1 MNRRIVRFG
10 LVAVAVAV
18 VVAIVLNLRPASNS
32 GAQLAAQLTSSP
44 TASPAPGATL
54 GQLAYGLDGDIYVAN
69 WDGSNPVR
77 IANGVFDRGGGGPG
91 TPGTYWAEGPIWS
104 PNGRYLAYR
113 GSTGDGASLHGR
125 VFVSD
130 PKGRRVTS
138 FPGEGWLISWSPDS
152 TRVAVWVRDGRTIG
166 IYGLDGVRQKL
177 LTLPRGLM
185 APGDFDPVWSP
196 DGASLLVPRGV
207 EIPLDGSTPRHLPA
221 NDPRSHWQV
230 WYSPDGARVAYADES
245 FRLAVAAA
253 DGSRAR
259 VLVPQGGWDGNVA
272 WSPTGDRIAFSA
284 PTGGETTSMGPATE
298 LRVVDVATGTV
309 TSLTAGGAT
318 YQNVI
323 KFSPDGNR
331 ILFSRTNTNNVSS
344 LWSINAD
351 GSDPQLLVTGTGTGD
366 WQPLSAKR

>member
-1 MNRRIVRFG
+1 MNSRTWRYG
-10 LVAVAVAV
+10 LVAVAVAA
-18 VVAIVLNLRPASNS
+18 VALVGFALLTGRDS
-32 GAQLAAQLTSSP
+32 GAQLTPNP
-44 TASPAPGATL
+44 TPSTGPGTTL
-54 GQLAYGLDGDIYVAN
+54 GSLAYGLDGDIYVAA

-77 IANGVFDRGGGGPG
+77 IANGVAGGNGRGPAG
-91 TPGTYWAEGPIWS
+91 YWGEGPIWS
-104 PNGRYLAYR
+104 PDGRYLAFR
-113 GSTGDGASLHGR
+113 GGIDQSSRVPGHGT
-125 VFVSD
+125 VYISD
-130 PKGRRVTS
+130 PKGHRVTS

-207 EIPLDGSTPRHLPA
+207 EIPLDGRAPRHLPA
-221 NDPRSHWQV
+221 SDPRSHWQV
-230 WYSPDGARVAYADES
+230 WYSPDGARVAYSDVS
-245 FRLAVAAA
+245 FRLVAAA
-253 DGSRAR
+253 TDGSWAR
-259 VLVPQGGWDGNVA
+259 VLVPIGGWGGAA
-272 WSPTGDRIAFSA
+272 WSPTGDRIAFNA

-318 YQNVI
+318 DQVI
-323 KFSPDGNR
+323 KFSPDGDR

-351 GSDPQLLVTGTGTGD
+351 GSDPQLLVTGTGWGD
-366 WQPLSAKR
+366 WQPLSATR